1 MQNNSDVEMLD
12 KYASGKLLLR
22 KVSYILS
29 SESLQDIING
39 LNCMFGGIMIILLSL
54 ALSIW
59 SKCNAVRTLS
69 LLSDICM
76 RT

>member
-12 KYASGKLLLR
+12 KYASGELLLR

-54 ALSIW
+54 ALSI
-59 SKCNAVRTLS
+59 
-69 LLSDICM
+69 
-76 RT
+76 